1 MKKIIKKILKNSAL
15 QNLSLSQLLLK
26 TGLVSRSEY
35 YNILTELVMKKV
47 LKDTSVCVDVGC
59 HQGDILQMM
68 LKYAPRG
75 KMFAFEPLPDLFKYL
90 NSHFSSNPNITFSDI
105 ALSDTRGE
113 SRFNYVITNP
123 GYSGF
128 KRRKYDRPEEE
139 DTTITVT
146 TDLMDNVLGDAA
158 VDFIKIDVE
167 GAELQ
172 VLRGGKESIKKNKP
186 YIVFEHG
193 LGAADCY
200 NTRPEDVFDLLNGYC
215 GLKLTLM
222 DRYLMHKEP
231 LSKSEFCDQFYQGKN
246 YYFLAYSP

>member
-1 MKKIIKKILKNSAL
+1 MKKIIKKILKNIAL
-15 QNLSLSQLLLK
+15 QSLSLARLLSK
-26 TGLVSRSEY
+26 TGLVSKSEN

-75 KMFAFEPLPDLFKYL
+75 KMFAFEPLPDFFEHLKSNFGG
-90 NSHFSSNPNITFSDI
+90 NPNITFSDI
-105 ALSDTRGE
+105 ALSDTGGG

-139 DTTITVT
+139 DTSITVT
-146 TDLMDNVLGDAA
+146 TDLMDNVLGNVA

-172 VLRGGKESIKKNKP
+172 VLRGGRELIKKEKP
-186 YIVFEHG
+186 YIIFEHG

-200 NTRPEDVFDLLNGYC
+200 NTKPEDVFDLLNVDC

-231 LSKSEFCDQFYQGKN
+231 LSKSEFCDQFYRGKN
-246 YYFLAYSP
+246 YYFLAYSL